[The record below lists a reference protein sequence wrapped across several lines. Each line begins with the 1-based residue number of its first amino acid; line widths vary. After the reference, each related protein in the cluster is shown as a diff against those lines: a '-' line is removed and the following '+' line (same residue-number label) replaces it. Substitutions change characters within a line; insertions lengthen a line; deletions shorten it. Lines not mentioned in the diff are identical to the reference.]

1 MKEINKFFYKITFLI
16 FFVFSAQ
23 AESKVLSIGN
33 SEAKVTIKVFSSLTC
48 PHCANF
54 HSNIYEML
62 KKDYIDRGLVKFEHH
77 AFPLDLA
84 ALNAEIIV
92 RCQDNNN
99 KKFELLTE
107 IYKKQTT
114 WAVGSDIKKINELI
128 KKIGVNFNLSNEKMD
143 TCLENDTVQDEIL
156 EQRIEA
162 QKEYKI
168 ESTPTI
174 IINEKKY
181 SGKINYKEFKK
192 NIDKKLSM
200 NFKQLEITGFKS
212 FSEKTTFFIEKGL
225 TGIVGPNGCGKSN
238 IVESLRW
245 CMGENSAKSMRGSGM
260 EDVIFSGTSN
270 RPSKNI
276 SEVSLLLD
284 NQNKEGPAQYEEFDE
299 ISIKRKIEKDKGSK
313 YYINDKEVRARDVQT
328 FFADLSTGAHSPS
341 LISQGRIGQLVT
353 AKPIERK
360 SILEEAAGI
369 SGIHARRQEAETR
382 LNAAENNLKRADE
395 LKKQQQKQ
403 LDNLK
408 KQAEEATRYKEIS
421 GEIKQIE
428 AGLYFLKI
436 SEIEKDKKQILE
448 KLSELD
454 DEISAISIDFNH
466 NNTLLEEENKK
477 LSPLRDKK
485 MESAAKLQKLN
496 LDMENLVEEE
506 SRVKSLQDKLEKSIK
521 TIESDLERERSISL
535 DADLNEKRLS
545 EEKDA
550 LLKTENELLTVE
562 TNSTKELKESKNLLD
577 GLQSQL
583 DSMLDQIEKDIDEDK
598 KLLKETFREL
608 KQLVKKITSSQEEY
622 AEKYGKD
629 RSIQSDSIKRKERIK
644 NIDVELKNWRNLKS
658 NSEKMNSELSNR
670 KNKLFLELNDNQ
682 KNPERIATSKGQN
695 LQNLENTKKRN
706 EEIENELIAA
716 EKKYNLI
723 NQNLKEIQIKLSDL
737 KENKARNEA
746 TVEGIENRKK
756 DLLHSVK
763 NELNINDEASLL
775 PQSDLNNISP
785 NDLPTLEEQS
795 QKVEKAKK
803 KRESL
808 GSVNLRADEET
819 KKYETEI
826 KKMEDDRADLFS
838 AIVKLKSSIDELNQ
852 KGRERLLEAFTKVNR
867 KFNEVYTKLFNGG
880 TAKIELVDSDDPLE
894 AGLEM
899 YVSPPGKRLQSISLL
914 SGGEQALTAMSLV
927 FAVFL
932 VNPSPI
938 CVLDEVDAPLD
949 DANVTRFCSLLDELT
964 KITKTKFIIIT
975 HHALTMSRMHRLYGV
990 TMAEQGVSQ
999 LVSVDLQKAEE
1010 LVA

>member
-1 MKEINKFFYKITFLI
+1 
-16 FFVFSAQ
+16 
-23 AESKVLSIGN
+23 
-33 SEAKVTIKVFSSLTC
+33 
-48 PHCANF
+48 
-54 HSNIYEML
+54 
-62 KKDYIDRGLVKFEHH
+62 
-77 AFPLDLA
+77 
-84 ALNAEIIV
+84 
-92 RCQDNNN
+92 
-99 KKFELLTE
+99 
-107 IYKKQTT
+107 
-114 WAVGSDIKKINELI
+114 
-128 KKIGVNFNLSNEKMD
+128 
-143 TCLENDTVQDEIL
+143 
-156 EQRIEA
+156 
-162 QKEYKI
+162 
-168 ESTPTI
+168 
-174 IINEKKY
+174 
-181 SGKINYKEFKK
+181 
-192 NIDKKLSM
+192 M

-212 FSEKTTFFIEKGL
+212 FSEKTTFIIENGL

-284 NQNKEGPAQYEEFDE
+284 NQNKESPAHYKEFDE
-299 ISIKRKIEKDKGSK
+299 ISIRRKIEKDKGSK

-382 LNAAENNLKRADE
+382 LNAAENNLRRADE

-403 LDNLK
+403 LDSLK
-408 KQAEEATRYKEIS
+408 KQAEEASRYKEIS
-421 GEIKQIE
+421 REIKKIE
-428 AGLYFLKI
+428 AGLYHLKI
-436 SEIEKDKKQILE
+436 SEIEKDKKLILE

-454 DEISAISIDFNH
+454 DDISAINIDFNH

-477 LSPLRDKK
+477 LDPLRDKK
-485 MESAAKLQKLN
+485 MESVAKLQKLN
-496 LDMENLVEEE
+496 LDMSSLVEEE
-506 SRVKSLQDKLEKSIK
+506 SRVRSLQVKLEKSIK
-521 TIESDLERERSISL
+521 TIESDLDRERSISL
-535 DADLNEKRLS
+535 DADLNEKRIS
-545 EEKDA
+545 KEKQE
-550 LLKTENELLTVE
+550 LLKTENELLEVE
-562 TNSTKELKESKNLLD
+562 TRSSKELKNSKA
-577 GLQSQL
+577 QL
-583 DSMLDQIEKDIDEDK
+583 DNLQIKLDAVLDQIEKDIDENKMLSKDSFK
-598 KLLKETFREL
+598 DLRH
-608 KQLVKKITSSQEEY
+608 LVKKITTSQEDY
-622 AEKYGKD
+622 AEKFGKD
-629 RSIQSDSIKRKERIK
+629 KSIQSDSIKRKERIK
-644 NIDVELKNWRNLKS
+644 NIDVELENWRNLKS
-658 NSEKMNSELSNR
+658 NSEKMISELTDR
-670 KNKLFLELNDNQ
+670 KNKILLELNENQ

-706 EEIENELIAA
+706 EEIENELIDA
-716 EKKYNLI
+716 EKKYNSI
-723 NQNLKEIQIKLSDL
+723 NQNLKEIQSKISDL

-746 TVEGIENRKK
+746 TIEGIENRKK
-756 DLLHSVK
+756 DLLYSIK
-763 NELNINDEASLL
+763 NELSIENEASIL
-775 PQSDLNNISP
+775 PQSDLSDIQPEN
-785 NDLPTLEEQS
+785 LPTIEEQS
-795 QKVEKAKK
+795 QKVEKIKK
-803 KRESL
+803 QRESL

-826 KKMEDDRADLFS
+826 KKMEDDRADLYS
-838 AIVKLKSSIDELNQ
+838 AIVKLKTSIDELNQ

-880 TAKIELVDSDDPLE
+880 TAKIELVDSEDPLE

-899 YVSPPGKRLQSISLL
+899 YVSPPGKRLQSITLL
-914 SGGEQALTAMSLV
+914 SGGEQALTALSLI

>member
-1 MKEINKFFYKITFLI
+1 ME
-16 FFVFSAQ
+16 
-23 AESKVLSIGN
+23 
-33 SEAKVTIKVFSSLTC
+33 
-48 PHCANF
+48 
-54 HSNIYEML
+54 
-62 KKDYIDRGLVKFEHH
+62 
-77 AFPLDLA
+77 
-84 ALNAEIIV
+84 
-92 RCQDNNN
+92 
-99 KKFELLTE
+99 
-107 IYKKQTT
+107 
-114 WAVGSDIKKINELI
+114 
-128 KKIGVNFNLSNEKMD
+128 
-143 TCLENDTVQDEIL
+143 
-156 EQRIEA
+156 
-162 QKEYKI
+162 
-168 ESTPTI
+168 
-174 IINEKKY
+174 
-181 SGKINYKEFKK
+181 
-192 NIDKKLSM
+192 
-200 NFKQLEITGFKS
+200 FKQLDITGFKS
-212 FSEKTTFFIEKGL
+212 FSEKTRFLIENGL

-276 SEVSLLLD
+276 SEVILLLG
-284 NQNKEGPAQYEEFDE
+284 NQNKDGPTQYKEFDE
-299 ISIKRKIEKDKGSK
+299 ITVKRKIEKDKGSK

-328 FFADLSTGAHSPS
+328 LFADLSTGAHSPS

-353 AKPIERK
+353 SKPIERK

-395 LKKQQQKQ
+395 LKRQQQKQ

-421 GEIKQIE
+421 KEIKKIE
-428 AGLYFLKI
+428 AGLYYLKI
-436 SEIEKDKKQILE
+436 QEIEKDKKQIVE

-454 DEISAISIDFNH
+454 DEISAINLDLNH
-466 NNTLLEEENKK
+466 NNTLLEEENTK
-477 LSPLRDKK
+477 LGPLRDKK
-485 MESAAKLQKLN
+485 IESMASLQKLN
-496 LDMENLVEEE
+496 LDISNLVEEE

-521 TIESDLERERSISL
+521 TIESDLEREKSISL
-535 DADLNEKRLS
+535 DSNLNEKRILKEK
-545 EEKDA
+545 EE
-550 LLKTENELLTVE
+550 LLKTENHLIEVE
-562 TNSTKELKESKNLLD
+562 TSSSKELKNSKA
-577 GLQSQL
+577 QL
-583 DSMLDQIEKDIDEDK
+583 DKLQNELDIMLDRIERDIDDDK
-598 KLLKETFREL
+598 KLSKEAFRKLK
-608 KQLVKKITSSQEEY
+608 KLVKSITLSQEEY
-622 AEKYGKD
+622 AEKFGKD
-629 RSIQSDSIKRKERIK
+629 KSIQSDSIKRKERIK
-644 NIDVELKNWRNLKS
+644 NIDIELKNWRNLKS
-658 NSEKMNSELSNR
+658 NSEKMTSELTER
-670 KNKLFLELNDNQ
+670 RNKLLLELNENQ

-706 EEIENELIAA
+706 EEIEKELIQS
-716 EKKYNLI
+716 EKKYNSI
-723 NQNLKEIQIKLSDL
+723 NQNIKEIQSKLSGL

-756 DLLHSVK
+756 DLLYSVES
-763 NELNINDEASLL
+763 ELNIENEESILS
-775 PQSDLNNISP
+775 QSDLNEISP
-785 NDLPTLEEQS
+785 ENLPSLENQS
-795 QKVEKAKK
+795 QKVEKVKK
-803 KRESL
+803 QRESL

-819 KKYETEI
+819 KKYEAEI
-826 KKMEDDRADLFS
+826 KKMEDDRADLYS
-838 AIVKLKSSIDELNQ
+838 AIVKLKTSIEELNQ

-867 KFNEVYTKLFNGG
+867 KFNEVYTKLFSGG

-899 YVSPPGKRLQSISLL
+899 FVSPPGKRLQSITLL
-914 SGGEQALTAMSLV
+914 SGGEQALTALSLI

-949 DANVTRFCSLLDELT
+949 DANVTRFCELLDELT

>member
-1 MKEINKFFYKITFLI
+1 
-16 FFVFSAQ
+16 
-23 AESKVLSIGN
+23 
-33 SEAKVTIKVFSSLTC
+33 
-48 PHCANF
+48 
-54 HSNIYEML
+54 
-62 KKDYIDRGLVKFEHH
+62 
-77 AFPLDLA
+77 
-84 ALNAEIIV
+84 
-92 RCQDNNN
+92 
-99 KKFELLTE
+99 
-107 IYKKQTT
+107 
-114 WAVGSDIKKINELI
+114 
-128 KKIGVNFNLSNEKMD
+128 
-143 TCLENDTVQDEIL
+143 
-156 EQRIEA
+156 
-162 QKEYKI
+162 
-168 ESTPTI
+168 
-174 IINEKKY
+174 
-181 SGKINYKEFKK
+181 
-192 NIDKKLSM
+192 M
-200 NFKQLEITGFKS
+200 NFKKLEITGFKS
-212 FSEKTTFFIEKGL
+212 FSEKTNFLIENGL

-276 SEVSLLLD
+276 SEVALLLD
-284 NQNKEGPAQYEEFDE
+284 NQNKEGPVQYKEFDE
-299 ISIKRKIEKDKGSK
+299 ISVRRKIEKNKGSK

-421 GEIKQIE
+421 KEINKIE
-428 AGLYFLKI
+428 AGLYYLKI
-436 SEIEKDKKQILE
+436 KEIEKDKKQILE

-454 DEISAISIDFNH
+454 DDISAVNIDFNH

-477 LSPLRDKK
+477 LAPLRDKK

-496 LDMENLVEEE
+496 LDITNLVEEE
-506 SRVKSLQDKLEKSIK
+506 SRVKSLQEKLEKSIK

-535 DADLNEKRLS
+535 DAELNEKRIS
-545 EEKDA
+545 KEKEE
-550 LLKTENELLTVE
+550 LLKTENELLEVE
-562 TNSTKELKESKNLLD
+562 TSSSKELRTSKSLLD
-577 GLQSQL
+577 SLQTQL
-583 DSMLDQIEKDIDEDK
+583 DTILDQIEKDIDEDK
-598 KLLKETFREL
+598 KLSKDSFREL
-608 KQLVKKITSSQEEY
+608 KQLVRKITSSQEDY

-629 RSIQSDSIKRKERIK
+629 KSIQSDSVKRKERIK
-644 NIDVELKNWRNLKS
+644 NIDIELKNWRNLKS
-658 NSEKMNSELSNR
+658 NSEKMTSELNDR
-670 KNKLFLELNDNQ
+670 KNKLQLELNEKQ

-706 EEIENELIAA
+706 EEIENELIEA
-716 EKKYNLI
+716 EKKYNAI
-723 NQNLKEIQIKLSDL
+723 NQNLKEIQLNLSDL
-737 KENKARNEA
+737 KESKARNEA
-746 TVEGIENRKK
+746 TVDGIENRKK
-756 DLLHSVK
+756 DLLYSIK
-763 NELNINDEASLL
+763 NEINIQDETFIL
-775 PQSDLNNISP
+775 PQSDLSDVPPDNF
-785 NDLPTLEEQS
+785 PTIEEQA
-795 QKVEKAKK
+795 QKVEKIKK

-819 KKYETEI
+819 KKYESEI
-826 KKMEDDRADLFS
+826 KKMEDDRADLYS
-838 AIVKLKSSIDELNQ
+838 AIVKLKTSIDELNQ

-894 AGLEM
+894 AGLEIN
-899 YVSPPGKRLQSISLL
+899 VSPPGKRLQSITLL
-914 SGGEQALTAMSLV
+914 SGGEQALTALSLI

-932 VNPSPI
+932 VNPSPV

-949 DANVTRFCSLLDELT
+949 DANVTRFCGLLDDLT

>member
-1 MKEINKFFYKITFLI
+1 MRFKKLEIN
-16 FFVFSAQ
+16 
-23 AESKVLSIGN
+23 
-33 SEAKVTIKVFSSLTC
+33 
-48 PHCANF
+48 
-54 HSNIYEML
+54 
-62 KKDYIDRGLVKFEHH
+62 
-77 AFPLDLA
+77 
-84 ALNAEIIV
+84 
-92 RCQDNNN
+92 
-99 KKFELLTE
+99 
-107 IYKKQTT
+107 
-114 WAVGSDIKKINELI
+114 
-128 KKIGVNFNLSNEKMD
+128 
-143 TCLENDTVQDEIL
+143 
-156 EQRIEA
+156 
-162 QKEYKI
+162 
-168 ESTPTI
+168 
-174 IINEKKY
+174 
-181 SGKINYKEFKK
+181 
-192 NIDKKLSM
+192 
-200 NFKQLEITGFKS
+200 GFKS
-212 FSEKTTFFIEKGL
+212 FSDKTTFLIEDGL

-284 NQNKEGPAQYEEFDE
+284 NKDKDGPAQYKEFDE
-299 ISIKRKIEKDKGSK
+299 LAVRRKIEKDKGSK
-313 YYINDKEVRARDVQT
+313 YYINNKEVRARDVQT

-341 LISQGRIGQLVT
+341 LISQGKIGQLVT
-353 AKPIERK
+353 SKPIERR

-421 GEIKQIE
+421 KEIKKIE
-428 AGLYFLKI
+428 AGLYYLKI
-436 SEIEKDKKQILE
+436 QDIEKDKNQIIE

-454 DEISAISIDFNH
+454 DEISAINIDFNH

-477 LSPLRDKK
+477 LSPLRDRK

-496 LDMENLVEEE
+496 LDITSLDEEE
-506 SRVKSLQDKLEKSIK
+506 ARVKSLQGKLEKSIR

-535 DADLNEKRLS
+535 DAGLNEKRIS
-545 EEKDA
+545 REKEE
-550 LLKTENELLTVE
+550 LLKTENELLEV
-562 TNSTKELKESKNLLD
+562 ESKSSKDLNVSKNNLDNLQTQLD
-577 GLQSQL
+577 GLL
-583 DSMLDQIEKDIDEDK
+583 DTIEGYIDQDK
-598 KLLKETFREL
+598 KLTKDIFREL
-608 KQLVKKITSSQEEY
+608 KQLVKKITLSQEEY
-622 AEKYGKD
+622 AEKYGKNK
-629 RSIQSDSIKRKERIK
+629 SIQSDSIKRKERIK
-644 NIDVELKNWRNLKS
+644 NIDIELENWRNLKS
-658 NSEKMNSELSNR
+658 NSEKMISELNER
-670 KNKLFLELNDNQ
+670 KHKLQVELDENQ

-706 EEIENELIAA
+706 EEIEKELNEA
-716 EKKYNLI
+716 EKKYNFI
-723 NQNLKEIQIKLSDL
+723 NENLKEIQFKLSEL

-756 DLLHSVK
+756 DLMYSIK
-763 NELNINDEASLL
+763 NELNIENENSLL
-775 PQSDLNNISP
+775 AQSNLSHFSIEN
-785 NDLPTLEEQS
+785 LPSIEEQA
-795 QKVEKAKK
+795 QKVEKIKK
-803 KRESL
+803 QRDSL

-819 KKYETEI
+819 QKYENEI
-826 KKMEDDRADLFS
+826 KKMEDDRADLYS
-838 AIVKLKSSIDELNQ
+838 AIVKLKASIDELNQ

-867 KFNEVYTKLFNGG
+867 KFNEVYTKLFSGG

-899 YVSPPGKRLQSISLL
+899 YVSPPGKRLQSITLL
-914 SGGEQALTAMSLV
+914 SGGEQALTALSLV

-949 DANVTRFCSLLDELT
+949 DANVTRFCALLDELT
-964 KITKTKFIIIT
+964 IMTKTKFIIIT

-990 TMAEQGVSQ
+990 TMAEQGISQ
-999 LVSVDLQKAEE
+999 LVAVDLQKAEE

>member
-1 MKEINKFFYKITFLI
+1 
-16 FFVFSAQ
+16 
-23 AESKVLSIGN
+23 
-33 SEAKVTIKVFSSLTC
+33 
-48 PHCANF
+48 
-54 HSNIYEML
+54 
-62 KKDYIDRGLVKFEHH
+62 
-77 AFPLDLA
+77 
-84 ALNAEIIV
+84 
-92 RCQDNNN
+92 
-99 KKFELLTE
+99 
-107 IYKKQTT
+107 
-114 WAVGSDIKKINELI
+114 
-128 KKIGVNFNLSNEKMD
+128 
-143 TCLENDTVQDEIL
+143 
-156 EQRIEA
+156 
-162 QKEYKI
+162 
-168 ESTPTI
+168 
-174 IINEKKY
+174 
-181 SGKINYKEFKK
+181 
-192 NIDKKLSM
+192 M

-313 YYINDKEVRARDVQT
+313 YYINNKEVRARDVQT

-562 TNSTKELKESKNLLD
+562 TNSTKELKESKNLLE

-598 KLLKETFREL
+598 KLLKETFRKL
-608 KQLVKKITSSQEEY
+608 KQLVKKITSSQEDY

-658 NSEKMNSELSNR
+658 NSEKMNSELSSR

-716 EKKYNLI
+716 EKKYNSI

>member
-1 MKEINKFFYKITFLI
+1 
-16 FFVFSAQ
+16 
-23 AESKVLSIGN
+23 
-33 SEAKVTIKVFSSLTC
+33 
-48 PHCANF
+48 
-54 HSNIYEML
+54 
-62 KKDYIDRGLVKFEHH
+62 
-77 AFPLDLA
+77 
-84 ALNAEIIV
+84 
-92 RCQDNNN
+92 
-99 KKFELLTE
+99 
-107 IYKKQTT
+107 
-114 WAVGSDIKKINELI
+114 
-128 KKIGVNFNLSNEKMD
+128 
-143 TCLENDTVQDEIL
+143 
-156 EQRIEA
+156 
-162 QKEYKI
+162 
-168 ESTPTI
+168 
-174 IINEKKY
+174 
-181 SGKINYKEFKK
+181 
-192 NIDKKLSM
+192 M

-313 YYINDKEVRARDVQT
+313 YYINNKEVRARDVQT

-562 TNSTKELKESKNLLD
+562 TNSTKELKESKNLLE

-608 KQLVKKITSSQEEY
+608 KQLVKKITSSQEDY

-658 NSEKMNSELSNR
+658 NSEKMNSELSSR

-785 NDLPTLEEQS
+785 NDLPNLEEQS